1 MRIDSFFSG
10 TSTAYRETD
19 TEQCICYIKS
29 PMTDETLYL
38 PVCLRNNVVE
48 KKTFSSLIYN
58 LRFSRDFTHK
68 VKLGKNDC
76 LYISSSFA
84 LREEDNE
91 LHLLYLIR
99 YRCVPD
105 RGSALKFYVF
115 VSPEFVCDTKSIWC
129 NGLKNNFLQ
138 TIIRNNRGCLSV
150 IDNLDDYIIKF
161 PPPKSINYQDEI
173 KEYLKSEEAS
183 LYV

>member
-1 MRIDSFFSG
+1 
-10 TSTAYRETD
+10 
-19 TEQCICYIKS
+19 
-29 PMTDETLYL
+29 MTDETLYL

-58 LRFSRDFTHK
+58 LRYSRDFTYK

-76 LYISSSFA
+76 LNISSSFA
-84 LREEDNE
+84 LRKEDNE
-91 LHLLYLIR
+91 LHLLYFIR
-99 YRCVPD
+99 YKYAPNRPTP
-105 RGSALKFYVF
+105 KFYVF

-138 TIIRNNRGCLSV
+138 VITRNDRGHISI
-150 IDNLDDYIIKF
+150 IDNLDDCIIKF

>member
-29 PMTDETLYL
+29 PIADETLYL
-38 PVCLRNNVVE
+38 PVLLRNNVVE
-48 KKTFSSLIYN
+48 KKTFSSLVCN
-58 LRFSRDFTHK
+58 LRFSRGFTHK

-84 LREEDNE
+84 LREENNE
-91 LHLLYLIR
+91 LHLLYFIR
-99 YRCVPD
+99 YKYVPN
-105 RGSALKFYVF
+105 RPIPKFYVF
-115 VSPEFVCDTKSIWC
+115 VSPEFVYDTKSIWC

-138 TIIRNNRGCLSV
+138 TIVRNNRGHISI

-173 KEYLKSEEAS
+173 REYLKSEEAS